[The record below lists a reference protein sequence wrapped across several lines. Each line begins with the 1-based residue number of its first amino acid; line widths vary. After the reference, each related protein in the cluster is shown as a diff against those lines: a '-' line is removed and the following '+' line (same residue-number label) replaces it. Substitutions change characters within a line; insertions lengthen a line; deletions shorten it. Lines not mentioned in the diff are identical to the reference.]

1 MTGPEGKGP
10 RTPDA
15 LIDACA
21 TRFGR
26 RHRDWLADPDAAAA
40 DTVRFATS
48 MPTAARAADD
58 PTGTAEWIRTWRD
71 FDSAHSAPGVQ
82 VTWAERRLAGFGV
95 VSLPHRVEVR
105 GAHDIAR
112 LGGQFA
118 RWGTLLDRTH
128 RIRALGP
135 DHVAL
140 RRAAAGTAPL
150 WEKLDDEDM
159 ARLLTVCRC
168 ASDNPTTGL
177 TAREVA
183 VPGIDTK
190 WIESRIRM
198 IEQLVDAAR
207 SGRDGS
213 ASGSGLGLRG
223 PGPRLRLRILDPLIG
238 FPLRDVESPVDQ
250 LATLWADSTGPRHLV
265 VVENLTTFLALPAL
279 PGAVALFGRGY
290 AVDAVAALPWALRA
304 HIVYWGDL
312 DSHGFAILDRLRH
325 HAPHAASVLMDGETL
340 DAWRQFTVSDPTPTR
355 AARARLTADELD
367 TFEALTAAG
376 DLRLEQERIPWDW
389 ALPRLTDALRAL

>member
-1 MTGPEGKGP
+1 MAGPEGTGP

-15 LIDACA
+15 LTDACA

-26 RHRDWLADPDAAAA
+26 RHRDWLADPDAAGA
-40 DTVRFATS
+40 DTVRFTTS

-58 PTGTAEWIRTWRD
+58 PTGTAEWIGKWRD

-82 VTWAERRLAGFGV
+82 VTWADRRLAGFGV

-112 LGGQFA
+112 IGGQSA
-118 RWGTLLDRTH
+118 RWGTLLDRTL
-128 RIRALGP
+128 RIGDLGP
-135 DHVAL
+135 DHVTL
-140 RRAAAGTAPL
+140 RRAAAGTAPV

-159 ARLLTVCRC
+159 ARLLTVCRW
-168 ASDNPTTGL
+168 AIDTPTTGL

-190 WIESRIRM
+190 WIESRVRV

-207 SGRDGS
+207 AGCEDS
-213 ASGSGLGLRG
+213 ASGRGLGLRG
-223 PGPRLRLRILDPLIG
+223 PGPRLRLRILDHQIG

-250 LATLWADSTGPRHLV
+250 LATLWTDSTGPHHLV
-265 VVENLTTFLALPAL
+265 VVENLTTFLALPAI
-279 PGAVALFGRGY
+279 PGAVAVFGRGY

-325 HAPHAASVLMDGETL
+325 HAPHAASVLMDDETL

-355 AARARLTADELD
+355 SARTRLTADELE
-367 TFEALTAAG
+367 TLELLTAAG

-389 ALPRLTDALRAL
+389 ALPRLTRALRL

>member
-10 RTPDA
+10 RSPHDLADT
-15 LIDACA
+15 CA
-21 TRFGR
+21 TRFKR
-26 RHRDWLADPDAAAA
+26 RHRDWLADPDAAAS

-58 PTGTAEWIRTWRD
+58 PTGTAGWIRAWRN
-71 FDSAHSAPGVQ
+71 FDSANSAPGVQ

-105 GAHDIAR
+105 GARDIAR
-112 LGGQFA
+112 IGGQSA
-118 RWGTLLDRTH
+118 RWSTLLDRAH

-140 RRAAAGTAPL
+140 RRAAAGTAPV
-150 WEKLDDEDM
+150 WEKFDDEDM
-159 ARLLTVCRC
+159 AHLLTVCRW
-168 ASDNPTTGL
+168 AIDNPTVGL

-190 WIESRIRM
+190 WIESRVRI

-207 SGRDGS
+207 AGRGGS

-250 LATLWADSTGPRHLV
+250 LATLWSDSTGPRHLV
-265 VVENLTTFLALPAL
+265 VVENLTTFLALPAI

-304 HIVYWGDL
+304 RIVYWGDL

-325 HAPHAASVLMDGETL
+325 HAPHAASVLMDHATF
-340 DAWRQFTVSDPTPTR
+340 DAWRQFSVSDPTPTR
-355 AARARLTADELD
+355 AARTRLTAEELD
-367 TFEALTAAG
+367 TLELLTAAG

-389 ALPRLTDALRAL
+389 ALPHLTDALRAP